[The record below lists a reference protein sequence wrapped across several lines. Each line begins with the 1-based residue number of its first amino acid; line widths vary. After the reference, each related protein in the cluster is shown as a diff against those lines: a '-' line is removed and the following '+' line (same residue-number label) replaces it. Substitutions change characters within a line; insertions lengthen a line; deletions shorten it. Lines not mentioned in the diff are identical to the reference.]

1 MKDFEFEFKIDM
13 SSRSYL
19 WRRLTSIEAIRFQT
33 MKSSDHPSEAW
44 NWLLLQ
50 GLFLDEET
58 SISLD
63 YLDKEMSATIYRSLQ
78 ELLAENIMACTVS
91 DGQLVAKPGF
101 EGLLS
106 VEIEIAPI
114 NLYAGTFARIQD
126 AIVSKDPMALGQI
139 LQTVYGVSVDDLNFW
154 ECSALLNNL
163 SNQLSGETASPK
175 VTPYTPPT
183 GKK

>member
-1 MKDFEFEFKIDM
+1 MFEFMIEM
-13 SSRSYL
+13 STRSYL
-19 WRRLTSIEAIRFQT
+19 WRRLSSKDAVRFQT
-33 MKSSDHPSEAW
+33 MKSSEHPSEAW

-58 SISLD
+58 PISLD

-106 VEIEIAPI
+106 GEI
-114 NLYAGTFARIQD
+114 NLSVGVLYAGTFARIQD
-126 AIVSKDPMALGQI
+126 ALVSKNHTALGAI
-139 LQTVYGVSVDDLNFW
+139 ISKVYGVSVDDLNFW
-154 ECSALLNNL
+154 EASALLNDL
-163 SNQLSGETASPK
+163 SNQLSGEAVSPK
-175 VTPYTPPT
+175 VSRYTPPP

>member
-1 MKDFEFEFKIDM
+1 MFEFTIEM
-13 SSRSYL
+13 STRSYL
-19 WRRLTSIEAIRFQT
+19 WRRLSSKDAVRFQT
-33 MKSSDHPSEAW
+33 MKSSEHPSEAW

-58 SISLD
+58 PISLD

-106 VEIEIAPI
+106 GEI
-114 NLYAGTFARIQD
+114 NLSVGVLYAGTFARIQD
-126 AIVSKDPMALGQI
+126 ALVSKNNHALGAI
-139 LQTVYGVSVDDLNFW
+139 ISKVYGVSVDDLNFW
-154 ECSALLNNL
+154 EASALLNDL
-163 SNQLSGETASPK
+163 SNQLSGESAPPK
-175 VTPYTPPT
+175 VSRYTPPT
-183 GKK
+183 GKR